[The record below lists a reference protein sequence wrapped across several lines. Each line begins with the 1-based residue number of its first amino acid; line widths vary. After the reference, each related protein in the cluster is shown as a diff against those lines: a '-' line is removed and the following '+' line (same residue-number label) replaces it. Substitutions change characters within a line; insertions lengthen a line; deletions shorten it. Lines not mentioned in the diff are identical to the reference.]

1 VETAL
6 FAPDTRRADLWARS
20 VRRGGWRSLL
30 LGAGFRTGRE
40 RSAFERLLAQAG
52 DTLDAAPFTRLY
64 VGHEAC
70 EHLTPGPASVS
81 RLIAVAKRH
90 GLAPGVV
97 LPPTY
102 ASREAAV
109 LNLLQTLARTGR
121 DDLEVVCAEWGTVA
135 LVHANPPLRPVLGRI
150 MGRMKRFERWS
161 RSTPAPD
168 LRAVEGAD
176 PSEVQENQRRVSRWP
191 AWSTIEERALA
202 EALGVTRASLD
213 PVPQGL
219 DPSVLGWKPLA
230 LHVPWTYVTLGRHCQ
245 LRAAVEG
252 LEVVLHD
259 TPCRAWCGKRVLLDD
274 HAPPA
279 APLSRA
285 GNAVYLEN
293 PSFLAAVPGDVR
305 QAALW
310 IVSPL
315 P

>member
-1 VETAL
+1 METAL
-6 FAPDTRRADLWARS
+6 FAPDAARADLWARS

-30 LGAGFRTGRE
+30 LDAGFRTGRE
-40 RSAFERLLAQAG
+40 RSAFERLLALAG
-52 DTLDAAPFTRLY
+52 DALDAAPFTRLY
-64 VGHEAC
+64 VGHETC
-70 EHLTPGPASVS
+70 EHLTPTPASVR
-81 RLIAVAKRH
+81 RLAAVAERH

-109 LNLLQTLARTGR
+109 AELLRALVRTDR

-135 LVHANPPLRPVLGRI
+135 LVHAHPPLRPVLGRI

-161 RSTPAPD
+161 RSAPVPD
-168 LRAVEGAD
+168 LRAVDGAD
-176 PSEVQENQRRVSRWP
+176 PSEVQENQRRVSRLP
-191 AWSTIEERALA
+191 AWSTTEERALA
-202 EALGVTRASLD
+202 EAFGVTRASLD

-219 DPSVLGWKPLA
+219 DPSVLGWRPLS
-230 LHVPWTYVTLGRHCQ
+230 LHVPWTYLTLGRHCQ
-245 LRAAVEG
+245 LRAACEG
-252 LEVVLHD
+252 PLAVSHD
-259 TPCRAWCGKRVLLDD
+259 APCRAWCRKRVLLDD

-293 PSFLAAVPGDVR
+293 PSFLAAVPSDVR
-305 QAALW
+305 HHALW